1 MPTLIEMEGVSKVYR
16 TGQVDVAALAGITL
30 SVETGEYM
38 AIMGASG
45 SGKSTLMNVIGFLDR
60 PTDGVYRFAG
70 REVENLSDDDLA
82 AIRGRRIGFVFQTFQ
97 LLPRA
102 TALENVELPLV
113 YQSVSRA
120 ERRAHAM
127 DILKQVGLSDRMF
140 HTPMELSGGQQQRVA
155 IARAL
160 VTRPL
165 LLLADEPTG
174 NLDSRSGAEIMALID
189 RLHAEGLTILV
200 VTHDAAVAGHARR
213 RIVLRDGQIVEDTRE
228 RVGEWVNR

>member
-60 PTDGVYRFAG
+60 PTAGVYRFAG

-113 YQSVSRA
+113 YQSVSGA
-120 ERRAHAM
+120 ERRAHAI
-127 DILKQVGLSDRMF
+127 DILKQVGLADRMF

-200 VTHDAAVAGHARR
+200 VTHDASVAGHTGR

-228 RVGEWVNR
+228 RAGESVNG

>member
-16 TGQVDVAALAGITL
+16 TGQVDVAALAGVTL
-30 SVETGEYM
+30 SVEEGEYM

-60 PTDGVYRFAG
+60 PTAGVYKFAG

-113 YQSVSRA
+113 YQSVSGA

-127 DILKQVGLSDRMF
+127 DILKQVGLADRMF

-200 VTHDAAVAGHARR
+200 VTHDASVAGHAAR

-228 RVGEWVNR
+228 RAGESVNG

>member
-1 MPTLIEMEGVSKVYR
+1 MAALIDMEGVSKVYR
-16 TGQVDVAALAGITL
+16 TGLVDVAALAGITL

-60 PTDGVYRFAG
+60 PTAGVYKFAG

-102 TALENVELPLV
+102 TTLENVELPLV
-113 YQSVSRA
+113 YQSISGA
-120 ERRAHAM
+120 ERRARAM
-127 DILKQVGLSDRMF
+127 DILKQVGLADRMF

-200 VTHDAAVAGHARR
+200 VTHDASVAGHAGR

-228 RVGEWVNR
+228 RAGESVNG

>member
-1 MPTLIEMEGVSKVYR
+1 MSALIEMEGISKVYR
-16 TGQVDVAALAGITL
+16 TGQVDVAALSGITV
-30 SVETGEYM
+30 SVDTGEYM

-60 PTDGVYRFAG
+60 PTAGVYRFAG

-102 TALENVELPLV
+102 TALENVELPLI

-120 ERRAHAM
+120 ERRTRAM
-127 DILKQVGLSDRMF
+127 DILKQVGLSDRML

-174 NLDSRSGAEIMALID
+174 NLDSRSGAEIMAVID

-200 VTHDAAVAGHARR
+200 VTHDASVAAHARR
-213 RIVLRDGQIVEDTRE
+213 RIVLRDGLIVEDTRE
-228 RVGEWVNR
+228 RAGESVNG